1 MYGCIRIH
9 EVNENNTYASCAW
22 FGDTCVKINGLIF
35 TLIHSLLVLTMGINW
50 ILNINNIIFQFVNSF
65 FEFNIEN
72 K

>member
-1 MYGCIRIH
+1 MKLMKK
-9 EVNENNTYASCAW
+9 NTDASCAW

-35 TLIHSLLVLTMGINW
+35 TLIHYLLVLTRGINW
-50 ILNINNIIFQFVNSF
+50 ILNINKIIFQFVNSF